1 MTRVGADTRNLLES
15 MAIAPTAGM
24 PTAPFVIAPPSIEA
38 AAEVLAAAS
47 RSELVVRP
55 WGAGSHQGIGFPV
68 DADIIL
74 STDNLRAV
82 VDWQHEDLTVVVE
95 AGVRVAALEHTLAE
109 RGQTAVLP
117 ESPGDATVGGVVA
130 AGLSGWRR
138 LRYGPTQDRVLE
150 VVIATGDGRVVRG
163 GAQVVKN
170 VTGYDLPRLMVGS
183 LGGLGVIGRVC
194 LKLWPAPAAT
204 ATVAVADPAA
214 ALRTAFRP
222 LAVLETH
229 DGSAVY
235 LGGTAEEVAAQS
247 TELGGEARPG
257 LHWPLAPGEPWHL
270 QVRVPPRHIA
280 AAVAHVRDLPSPR
293 FVAAHGVG
301 EIDVGAGSV
310 PATWVES
317 VRAWAEGHG
326 GALVIVGQPAGG
338 EVDPWGTAPASLDL
352 QRRVKAAF
360 DPVGIVNPG
369 RLPGRL

>member
-1 MTRVGADTRNLLES
+1 MTTVGADTRTLLTS

-24 PTAPFVIAPPSIEA
+24 PPAPFVVAPPSIEA
-38 AAEVLAAAS
+38 AGAVMAAAA
-47 RSELVVRP
+47 RSDLVVRP
-55 WGAGSHQGIGFPV
+55 WGAGSHQGVGHPI

-74 STDNLRAV
+74 STDKLQAV

-95 AGVRVAALEHTLAE
+95 AGVRVAALERTLAE

-117 ESPGDATVGGVVA
+117 EATGDATVGGVVA

-138 LRYGPTQDRVLE
+138 LRYGPTRDRVLE

-204 ATVAVADPAA
+204 ATVEVADPAA

-222 LAVLETH
+222 LAVLETD

-235 LGGTAEEVAAQS
+235 LGGTAEEVEVQS
-247 TELGGEARPG
+247 KELGSGGRPG
-257 LHWPLAPGEPWHL
+257 LHWPLAPAEPWHL
-270 QVRVPPRHIA
+270 QVRVPPRHIS
-280 AAVAHVRDLPSPR
+280 AAVAQVRDLPSAR

-301 EIDVGAGSV
+301 EIDVGAGRV
-310 PATWVES
+310 PATWIES
-317 VRAWAEGHG
+317 VREWAEGVG
-326 GALVIVGQPAGG
+326 GAVVVMAQPHDG
-338 EVDPWGTAPASLDL
+338 EVDPWGTPPASLDL
-352 QRRVKAAF
+352 HRRVTAAF
-360 DPVGIVNPG
+360 DPIGVVNPG